1 MLMCVRLI
9 VLGLILITAESVYS
23 LDNLDFDSSNKEED
37 QDVISV
43 NKPDIL
49 THAEITEKI
58 GYVMKVISEARA
70 LMDILKNQFAP
81 IMTKQ
86 DPSNMLPYP
95 SITTKEPDSES
106 IEYQPEDSETNELSP
121 DYGSLTEKPLA
132 TTTMQQASQ
141 ENYAD
146 SMTKLDPGYL
156 LPHTR
161 TTSDTE
167 SIDYSSEDSELNALL
182 PNHDALARQPLST
195 TSAHSSSQDYHDE
208 ELLPNLK
215 SKNTENNM
223 ARINVQKTSD
233 PQKRFTSRVRRLQ
246 SILDQGKAYLEKL
259 ILEKELKEQEDS
271 LQTDSQIDNS
281 MPSSENNLNRRNI
294 AQKKK
299 ELDMTIRRLSNLYNT
314 LP

>member
-37 QDVISV
+37 QDVISM

-58 GYVMKVISEARA
+58 GYVMKVISEART

-81 IMTKQ
+81 IMTNQ
-86 DPSNMLPYP
+86 DPNNMLPYP
-95 SITTKEPDSES
+95 WTTTKVPDSES
-106 IEYQPEDSETNELSP
+106 IEFQPEDSETNELSP
-121 DYGSLTEKPLA
+121 DYDSLTEKPLA

-167 SIDYSSEDSELNALL
+167 SIDYSPEDSELNALL

-208 ELLPNLK
+208 ELLPNFK

-246 SILDQGKAYLEKL
+246 SILDRGKAYLEKL

-271 LQTDSQIDNS
+271 LQTDSHIDNS

>member
-37 QDVISV
+37 QDVISM

-58 GYVMKVISEARA
+58 GYVMKVISEART

-81 IMTKQ
+81 IITNQ

-95 SITTKEPDSES
+95 WTTTKVPDSES
-106 IEYQPEDSETNELSP
+106 IEFQPEDSETNELSP
-121 DYGSLTEKPLA
+121 DYDSLTEKPLA

-167 SIDYSSEDSELNALL
+167 SIDYSPEDSELNALL

-208 ELLPNLK
+208 ELLPNFK

-246 SILDQGKAYLEKL
+246 SILDRGKAYLEKL

-271 LQTDSQIDNS
+271 LQTDSHIDNS